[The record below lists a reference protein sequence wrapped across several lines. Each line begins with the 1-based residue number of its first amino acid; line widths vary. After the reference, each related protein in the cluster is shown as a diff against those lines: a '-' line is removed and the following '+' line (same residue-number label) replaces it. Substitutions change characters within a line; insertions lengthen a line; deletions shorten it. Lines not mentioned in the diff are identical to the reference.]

1 MFFGIGKKKE
11 VKHAQLNSQ
20 NQGANSSNTNS
31 VNSGANFM
39 NSNSANT
46 VFNNQPVEHAQPSQD
61 LFGNQVV
68 PPLHSQDSAMT
79 ITNPSRVPSDEEVRQ
94 KSQLFDQFRQE
105 QPEIDQQDLKRSVIE
120 EEKKIGKIVN
130 DIKPNYSNG
139 NTPSFESSESANI
152 SSEDTSYDYDSLD
165 SYSINENESDESENA
180 AEEPVNK
187 DKFVSIMAYKQAT
200 KELNVIRKIL
210 SESNNAVD
218 DVKAQIQEESKKF
231 DEIKS
236 KLEEIERKIINL
248 DQTLFNED

>member
-20 NQGANSSNTNS
+20 GQNSSLKDSSASINTQQGLNFGQ
-31 VNSGANFM
+31 SGSFPN
-39 NSNSANT
+39 NNNISNS
-46 VFNNQPVEHAQPSQD
+46 QSQD
-61 LFGNQVV
+61 LFGGQVV
-68 PPLHSQDSAMT
+68 PPLHSEASAMT
-79 ITNPSRVPSDEEVRQ
+79 ITNPSRVPSDEEIRQ

-105 QPEIDQQDLKRSVIE
+105 QPGIDQQDLKRSVIE
-120 EEKKIGKIVN
+120 EEKKIGKIIDN
-130 DIKPNYSNG
+130 IKPNYSSNSA
-139 NTPSFESSESANI
+139 PSFESSKVPDVSN
-152 SSEDTSYDYDSLD
+152 DVDSYDYDSLD
-165 SYSINENESDESENA
+165 SYSTEEDESESA
-180 AEEPVNK
+180 TSEEPINK

-218 DVKAQIQEESKKF
+218 DIKSQIQEESKKF

-236 KLEEIERKIINL
+236 KLEEVERKIINL

>member
-20 NQGANSSNTNS
+20 GQSAGSKDSSASINTQQGL
-31 VNSGANFM
+31 NFGQPG
-39 NSNSANT
+39 NFPSNSHMNNNT
-46 VFNNQPVEHAQPSQD
+46 QSQD
-61 LFGNQVV
+61 LFGGQVV
-68 PPLHSQDSAMT
+68 PPLHSESSAIT

-105 QPEIDQQDLKRSVIE
+105 QPGIDQQDLKRSVIE
-120 EEKKIGKIVN
+120 EEKKIGKIIN
-130 DIKPNYSNG
+130 DIQPDYSSG
-139 NTPSFESSESANI
+139 TSSFESSEPADIN
-152 SSEDTSYDYDSLD
+152 SEDNSYDYDSLD
-165 SYSINENESDESENA
+165 SYSTDDEPESA

-218 DVKAQIQEESKKF
+218 DVKSQIQEESKKF

-236 KLEEIERKIINL
+236 KLEEVERKIINL